1 MILTLNQEQLINNKV
16 KYNLQPVGSEMWLRS
31 QYFGNLEFLF
41 FPVLLRYNG
50 QTAQYKFK
58 VYSTD
63 TSLVGPVVKNLLS
76 NAGDM
81 PGLIPGWGIKIP
93 HAVGQLSLSVATRE
107 AMYHNEDPG
116 EPK

>member
-1 MILTLNQEQLINNKV
+1 M
-16 KYNLQPVGSEMWLRS
+16 
-31 QYFGNLEFLF
+31 
-41 FPVLLRYNG
+41 
-50 QTAQYKFK
+50 
-58 VYSTD
+58 
-63 TSLVGPVVKNLLS
+63 VKNLLS